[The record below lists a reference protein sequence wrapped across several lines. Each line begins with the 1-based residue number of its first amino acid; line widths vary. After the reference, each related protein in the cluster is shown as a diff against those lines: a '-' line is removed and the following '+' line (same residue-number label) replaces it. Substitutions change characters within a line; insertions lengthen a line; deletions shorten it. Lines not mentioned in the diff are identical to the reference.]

1 MHRVCFFHLVLNYYS
16 YISGLIRRNDNPVAT
31 MMDAISENHGGHIDL
46 DNSVVNK
53 LARSNPKVAI
63 LSSEAKVG
71 TEAEHNMSI
80 REAIRRYPKA
90 VAWSILF
97 STAIILEGYDIALVT
112 AFFAYPLFRS
122 S

>member
-1 MHRVCFFHLVLNYYS
+1 
-16 YISGLIRRNDNPVAT
+16 
-31 MMDAISENHGGHIDL
+31 MDAISENHGGHIDL